1 MGWSGWNLPPGCF
14 QRHIDEAANLGAELE
29 HTWCPICRAWI
40 HEDDFDDEGVCLNCG
55 GEERPVAEP
64 VAEPV
69 EATGEEDEISF

>member
-29 HTWCPICRAWI
+29 HFWCPNCRAWI

-55 GEERPVAEP
+55 GEHPVVEP
-64 VAEPV
+64 VQIAE
-69 EATGEEDEISF
+69 EEDEISF